1 MNKKSEKENV
11 KRKIHHKGSVNTT
24 KSIETGQRLLEK
36 EQGRKLDTFYNW
48 SIIIIIIAI
57 ILVFVLAFVI

>member
-1 MNKKSEKENV
+1 MKKKSEEENV
-11 KRKIHHKGSVNTT
+11 KRKKHQKGSINKT

-57 ILVFVLAFVI
+57 ISVFVLAFVI